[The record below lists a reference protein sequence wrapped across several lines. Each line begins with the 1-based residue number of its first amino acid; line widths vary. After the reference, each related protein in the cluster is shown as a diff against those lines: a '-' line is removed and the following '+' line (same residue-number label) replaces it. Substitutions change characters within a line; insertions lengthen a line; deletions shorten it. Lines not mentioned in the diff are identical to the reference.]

1 MSVKIILADD
11 HHLVRQGFRSLLS
24 GHAGFEILAEA
35 ANGKELIAL
44 LERGLQPDI
53 VLMDVEMPEL
63 NGIEACRILNRD
75 HPAIRVLMI
84 SMLNDKDVIQEAVD
98 AGAKAYLFKNT
109 SIEELSQ
116 AIQQVMNGSN
126 YFGKEIALAMLGKS
140 KKEDSFALSQL
151 SDREIEILKLIA
163 EGFSSTEIGSKL
175 FISPRTVDTHR
186 NNLIQKLKVN
196 GIAGLIR
203 LAIQNKII

>member
-44 LERGLQPDI
+44 LDRGLQPDI

-140 KKEDSFALSQL
+140 KKEDAFALSQL

>member
-44 LERGLQPDI
+44 LDRGLQPDI

-126 YFGKEIALAMLGKS
+126 YLE
-140 KKEDSFALSQL
+140 KKLLWLCWEKAKRRCLC
-151 SDREIEILKLIA
+151 
-163 EGFSSTEIGSKL
+163 
-175 FISPRTVDTHR
+175 FISIERSGNRNIKVDS
-186 NNLIQKLKVN
+186 
-196 GIAGLIR
+196 
-203 LAIQNKII
+203 

>member
-1 MSVKIILADD
+1 MRVKIILTDD

-24 GHAGFEILAEA
+24 SHPGFEILAEA
-35 ANGKELIAL
+35 SNGKELIQI
-44 LERGLQPDI
+44 LEQGMLPDI

-63 NGIEACRILNRD
+63 NGIEACQILNTNY
-75 HPAIRVLMI
+75 PKVKVLMI
-84 SMLNDKDVIQEAVD
+84 SMLNDKDTIQDAVN

-109 SIEELSQ
+109 SIQELTE
-116 AIQQVMNGSN
+116 AIQQVLNGGS
-126 YFGKEIALAMLGKS
+126 YFGKEIAHALLGKS
-140 KKEDSFALSQL
+140 KKEDAIALAQL
-151 SDREIEILKLIA
+151 SDRELEILKLIA

-196 GIAGLIR
+196 GIAGLVKI
-203 LAIQNKII
+203 AIQNKLI

>member
-24 GHAGFEILAEA
+24 GHAGFEIIAEA

-44 LERGLQPDI
+44 LDRGLQPDI

-140 KKEDSFALSQL
+140 KKEDAFALSQL

>member
-1 MSVKIILADD
+1 M
-11 HHLVRQGFRSLLS
+11 RQGFRSVLS
-24 GHAGFEILAEA
+24 GHPGFESIAEA
-35 ANGKELIAL
+35 ANGNELIAL
-44 LERGLQPDI
+44 VDHGIKQDI

-63 NGIEACRILNRD
+63 NGIEACRILSRD

-116 AIQQVMNGSN
+116 AIQQVMNGST
-126 YFGKEIALAMLGKS
+126 YFGKEIALAMLSKS
-140 KKEDSFALSQL
+140 KKEDAFALSQL

>member
-1 MSVKIILADD
+1 MRVKIILADD

-24 GHAGFEILAEA
+24 GHPGFEIIAEA
-35 ANGKELIAL
+35 ANGNELIAL
-44 LERGLQPDI
+44 VDHGIKPDI

-63 NGIEACRILNRD
+63 NGIEACRILSRD

-116 AIQQVMNGSN
+116 AIQQVMNGST
-126 YFGKEIALAMLGKS
+126 YFGKEIALAMLSKS
-140 KKEDSFALSQL
+140 KKEDAFALSQL

>member
-24 GHAGFEILAEA
+24 GHPDFEIIAEA

-44 LERGLQPDI
+44 LDRGLQPDI

-140 KKEDSFALSQL
+140 KKEDAFALSQL

>member
-1 MSVKIILADD
+1 MRVKIILADD
-11 HHLVRQGFRSLLS
+11 HHLVRQGFRSLLTT
-24 GHAGFEILAEA
+24 HAGFEILAEA

-53 VLMDVEMPEL
+53 VLMDVEMPEI
-63 NGIEACRILNRD
+63 NGIEACRILNTSYPNV
-75 HPAIRVLMI
+75 HVLMI

-109 SIEELSQ
+109 SIEELTE
-116 AIQQVMNGSN
+116 AIQQVLNGGS
-126 YFGKEIALAMLGKS
+126 YFGKEIAHAMLGKS
-140 KKEDSFALSQL
+140 KKEDAIALAQL

-196 GIAGLIR
+196 GIAGLVKI
-203 LAIQNKII
+203 AIQNKLI